1 MIPHTLLSQKE
12 TKYLVSQRLTRIA
25 TASISSQEN
34 RFHSPMLYLLAL
46 TLMVNFFVGGMN
58 IQRSNKYKNFL
69 RNNKVAIIIDNLED
83 VDPPGPRGIY
93 SSANT
98 VVRQGEY
105 MDQPGH
111 S

>member
-1 MIPHTLLSQKE
+1 
-12 TKYLVSQRLTRIA
+12 
-25 TASISSQEN
+25 
-34 RFHSPMLYLLAL
+34 MLYLLAL

-58 IQRSNKYKNFL
+58 VQRSNKYKNFL
-69 RNNKVAIIIDNLED
+69 RNNKVAIIIDDLGG
-83 VDPPGPRGIY
+83 VDPPGHRGIY

>member
-1 MIPHTLLSQKE
+1 
-12 TKYLVSQRLTRIA
+12 
-25 TASISSQEN
+25 
-34 RFHSPMLYLLAL
+34 
-46 TLMVNFFVGGMN
+46 
-58 IQRSNKYKNFL
+58 
-69 RNNKVAIIIDNLED
+69 VAIIIDNLED

>member
-1 MIPHTLLSQKE
+1 MDDL
-12 TKYLVSQRLTRIA
+12 
-25 TASISSQEN
+25 
-34 RFHSPMLYLLAL
+34 
-46 TLMVNFFVGGMN
+46 GG
-58 IQRSNKYKNFL
+58 
-69 RNNKVAIIIDNLED
+69 
-83 VDPPGPRGIY
+83 VDPPGLRGIY

>member
-1 MIPHTLLSQKE
+1 
-12 TKYLVSQRLTRIA
+12 
-25 TASISSQEN
+25 
-34 RFHSPMLYLLAL
+34 MLYLLAL

-69 RNNKVAIIIDNLED
+69 RNNKVAIIIDDLGG

-98 VVRQGEY
+98 VVLQGEY

>member
-1 MIPHTLLSQKE
+1 MDDL
-12 TKYLVSQRLTRIA
+12 
-25 TASISSQEN
+25 
-34 RFHSPMLYLLAL
+34 
-46 TLMVNFFVGGMN
+46 GG
-58 IQRSNKYKNFL
+58 
-69 RNNKVAIIIDNLED
+69 

>member
-1 MIPHTLLSQKE
+1 
-12 TKYLVSQRLTRIA
+12 
-25 TASISSQEN
+25 
-34 RFHSPMLYLLAL
+34 
-46 TLMVNFFVGGMN
+46 MN

-69 RNNKVAIIIDNLED
+69 RNNKVAIIIDDLGG

>member
-1 MIPHTLLSQKE
+1 
-12 TKYLVSQRLTRIA
+12 
-25 TASISSQEN
+25 
-34 RFHSPMLYLLAL
+34 
-46 TLMVNFFVGGMN
+46 MN

-69 RNNKVAIIIDNLED
+69 RSNKVAIIIDDLGG

-98 VVRQGEY
+98 VVRQGGY
-105 MDQPGH
+105 MDQLGH